1 MLYLEFIE
9 IMSSCTSILGRE
21 KCSRFDIEKLI
32 FATQD
37 EKGAYSFKY
46 KGSKSNE
53 VPVYLP
59 VSQAIRLINAKQK
72 DEKLKTQQNDIEFL
86 RNENRDL
93 KNKLKTKNKK
103 EPLNEVEPEA

>member
-32 FATQD
+32 FAPQD
-37 EKGAYSFKY
+37 DKGTYSFKY

-59 VSQAIRLINAKQK
+59 ASQAIRLISAKQK
-72 DEKLKTQQNDIEFL
+72 
-86 RNENRDL
+86 NR
-93 KNKLKTKNKK
+93 
-103 EPLNEVEPEA
+103 